1 MVTVSKPSEQ
11 ERKRIKRCDVLVAVL
26 SVVAAVAIIFL
37 SFCLMELFISIITGG
52 LFSWLVPLLAT
63 AMVTLTFIAL
73 AIVRGG
79 NCE

>member
-1 MVTVSKPSEQ
+1 MSKPSEQ
-11 ERKRIKRCDVLVAVL
+11 ERKRIKRCAVLVAVI

>member
-1 MVTVSKPSEQ
+1 MDAVSRPSEQ
-11 ERKRIKRCDVLVAVL
+11 ERKRIKRCGVLVAVL